1 MFRKK
6 ELTLEEL
13 EAVKRA
19 KLQTAQETG
28 YFTSLSEMEEL
39 NIKIELAKLREGKDK
54 WQILLQK
61 MR

>member
-1 MFRKK
+1 MCFKRK

-28 YFTSLSEMEEL
+28 YFIGLSDMEEL
-39 NIKIELAKLREGKDK
+39 NIKIELAKLKKVNEKS
-54 WQILLQK
+54 
-61 MR
+61 